1 MSNGSFNMEK
11 LGLGEHEPINPLVP
25 IIENLFSHEFHE
37 SSWHKYTLD
46 QAIELFKSKAKE
58 KEIKATERHYQ
69 SFKRKMKRC
78 KTTVDFLM
86 LLNETLFGEAKPLA
100 E

>member
-1 MSNGSFNMEK
+1 MSSFNMEK
-11 LGLGEHEPINPLVP
+11 LGLGEHEPINPLIP
-25 IIENLFSHEFHE
+25 IIENLFSEEFHE
-37 SSWHKYTLD
+37 SNWHKYTLD
-46 QAIELFKSKAKE
+46 QAIELFKSKVKE

-69 SFKRKMKRC
+69 SIKRKMKRC

-86 LLNETLFGEAKPLA
+86 LLNETLFGEAKSLA